1 MPVTLVLTMIGD
13 DRPGLVD
20 AVSQSLAAHGG
31 NWEQSH
37 MASLAGKFAGI
48 LLASVPGDAVDAVTR
63 EWRRLEQDG
72 LRMVVERGTDRA
84 SPDPGWTLELEIVGQ
99 DHPGIVHDIAHALAQ
114 HRVSVLELES
124 EVVSASMA
132 GGQLLQAR
140 ISAWAP
146 DDLDEETLRHD
157 LEALANEIMVDLSW
171 SESKSD

>member
-48 LLASVPGDAVDAVTR
+48 LRASVPSDAADAVIRD
-63 EWRRLEQDG
+63 WRLLEQDG
-72 LRMVVERGTDRA
+72 LRIVVERGADGDSANR
-84 SPDPGWTLELEIVGQ
+84 GWTLELEIVGQ

-114 HRVSVLELES
+114 HRVSVLELDS

-140 ISAWAP
+140 ISALAP
-146 DDLDEETLRHD
+146 DDLNEETLRDD
-157 LEALANEIMVDLSW
+157 LEALANELMVDLSW